1 MALMRLNFESE
12 YLAGNTEVTVIL
24 PDKTGKGTPAEF
36 YGSGKKY
43 PVLWLLH
50 GTWGDH
56 SDWLRRTRIELYAY
70 ERDVIVV
77 MPTALNSNYANWPDF
92 SLGYQMY
99 DYLTEELMPLVYG
112 WFPASDKREDN
123 FVAGLSMGGMGTCVY
138 AFSRPEKFGGA
149 AVLSYAPVNFDTL
162 NKTMPELYERMSKS
176 FPNYGGREGFLNSVE
191 NTWRIA
197 GEKAGTGELPRLYVA
212 CGEDDKLYKL
222 YQEFKEYAQSIGL
235 EATFESEPG
244 YRHEWRFWDMYIEKA
259 LDFFGLEKHRK
270 EGIF

>member
-1 MALMRLNFESE
+1 MALLNLNFESE

-24 PDKTGKGTPAEF
+24 PDKTGNKSPADF

-77 MPTALNSNYANWPDF
+77 MPSALNSNYANWPAF
-92 SLGYQMY
+92 SLGYRMY
-99 DYLTEELMPLVYG
+99 DYLFEELMPLVHN
-112 WFPASDKREDN
+112 WLPASDRREDN
-123 FVAGLSMGGMGTCVY
+123 YVAGLSMGGMGACVY
-138 AFSRPEKFGGA
+138 AFGRPEKFSGA

-162 NKTMPELYERMSKS
+162 GETMPDLMERMSGS
-176 FPNYGGREGFLNSVE
+176 FANYGGREGFMDSVE
-191 NTWRIA
+191 NTWARA
-197 GEKAGTGELPRLYVA
+197 AEKAKTGELPPLYVA
-212 CGEDDKLYKL
+212 CGEEDKLFPL
-222 YQEFKEYAQSIGL
+222 YLEFKAYAEKIGL
-235 EATFESEPG
+235 AATFESAPG
-244 YRHEWRFWDMYIEKA
+244 YRHEWRFWDQYIEKA
-259 LDFFGLEKHRK
+259 MDFFGLAKQRS